1 MNENPN
7 PAGAD
12 LPPYR
17 AVLSV
22 DVKNFSGVAPID
34 HHGLTE
40 AVPTILERAFER
52 AGRPDVWAERRF
64 PDGRGDGFVV
74 GFRPETLPLL
84 VGPLLD
90 ALQDELAYHDRM
102 RFARSGQPT
111 RMRVSIAVGPLTD
124 SDESRLGDG
133 SGAAMVETHR
143 LLDSEPVRALLE
155 TSDPGVTFVAA
166 VISARVYE
174 DVVLG
179 GYGEKAPGEFVQVPV
194 SVKTYRG
201 DAYLHVPKPS
211 GTLLVRGIGAPDGH
225 GPDDPPPLSSAPED
239 AGYAANMVNG
249 IVNGNAIQFRD
260 QYVTDRSKT
269 TQQHTSG
276 DGNIVVGGNVDGDI
290 KNRVRKNGKGNR

>member
-1 MNENPN
+1 VDNELN
-7 PAGAD
+7 PAGTE

-22 DVKNFSGVAPID
+22 DVKNFSGVAPVD

-40 AVPTILERAFER
+40 LVPAILERAFER

-64 PDGRGDGFVV
+64 PGDRGDGLVV
-74 GFRPETLPLL
+74 GFRPETLPFL

-111 RMRVSIAVGPLTD
+111 RMRASIAVGPLTD
-124 SDESRLGDG
+124 SDQSRLGDG
-133 SGAAMVETHR
+133 SGAAMIETHR
-143 LLDSEPVRALLE
+143 LLNSEPVRELLE

-166 VISARVYE
+166 VLSARVYE

-179 GYGEKAPGEFVQVPV
+179 GYVEKSPSEFVRVPV

-201 DAYLHVPKPS
+201 DAYLYVPKPS
-211 GTLLVRGIGAPDGH
+211 GTLLAQGIGTPGEPDPEGPAPLDGARD
-225 GPDDPPPLSSAPED
+225 PD
-239 AGYAANMVNG
+239 GYAANMVNG
-249 IVNGNAIQFRD
+249 IVNGNAIQLRD
-260 QYVTDRSKT
+260 QYLTDRSKT
-269 TQQHTSG
+269 THQHTSG
-276 DGNIVVGGNVDGDI
+276 DGNVVVGGNVDGGI
-290 KNRVRKNGKGNR
+290 KNRVRKTGKGN